1 MKFNEKTVL
10 FTLAAIQFTHI
21 MDFMIVMP
29 LGPQLM
35 RIFYITPQQFGFIV
49 ASYTI
54 AAGIFGFAAAFFID
68 RFDRRKALLVCY
80 SGFAI
85 GTIACALS
93 PGYEMLLLARMA
105 TGAFGGIIGTLVL
118 SIIGDLIPF
127 ERRASAMGMVM
138 MAFSLASVFGV
149 PFGLFLSNQ
158 FNWHAPF
165 LLLGGLGGVILFF
178 IYRNIPS
185 ITSHIQHA
193 SVRQNPLV
201 MVKEI
206 VSDSNHLV
214 ALSVMLFLMLGQFTV
229 IPYISPYMVSNV
241 GFSESQLPYIYLA
254 GGLASMISMPLIGKL
269 ADKYGKLRIFTI
281 FIFASLIP
289 IYLITNMQMV
299 SLPVALAVTTLFFIV
314 MGGRSI
320 PATTM
325 ISAAVEPKN
334 RGSFMSLNT
343 AVQQL
348 SAGLASF
355 IGGLIMVKSSNG
367 TMENYEIIGYIA
379 IVSSMFCLF
388 AARSI
393 KTRS

>member
-35 RIFYITPQQFGFIV
+35 RIFNITPQQFGFIV

-68 RFDRRKALLVCY
+68 RFDRRKALLVCS

-165 LLLGGLGGVILFF
+165 LLLGGLGGG
-178 IYRNIPS
+178 
-185 ITSHIQHA
+185 H
-193 SVRQNPLV
+193 
-201 MVKEI
+201 
-206 VSDSNHLV
+206 
-214 ALSVMLFLMLGQFTV
+214 
-229 IPYISPYMVSNV
+229 
-241 GFSESQLPYIYLA
+241 
-254 GGLASMISMPLIGKL
+254 
-269 ADKYGKLRIFTI
+269 
-281 FIFASLIP
+281 FIF
-289 IYLITNMQMV
+289 YFT
-299 SLPVALAVTTLFFIV
+299 
-314 MGGRSI
+314 
-320 PATTM
+320 
-325 ISAAVEPKN
+325 
-334 RGSFMSLNT
+334 
-343 AVQQL
+343 
-348 SAGLASF
+348 
-355 IGGLIMVKSSNG
+355 
-367 TMENYEIIGYIA
+367 EI
-379 IVSSMFCLF
+379 FHL
-388 AARSI
+388 
-393 KTRS
+393 

>member
-1 MKFNEKTVL
+1 
-10 FTLAAIQFTHI
+10 
-21 MDFMIVMP
+21 
-29 LGPQLM
+29 
-35 RIFYITPQQFGFIV
+35 
-49 ASYTI
+49 
-54 AAGIFGFAAAFFID
+54 
-68 RFDRRKALLVCY
+68 
-80 SGFAI
+80 
-85 GTIACALS
+85 
-93 PGYEMLLLARMA
+93 MLLLARMA

-281 FIFASLIP
+281 CIFASLIP

-355 IGGLIMVKSSNG
+355 IGGLIMVKSSSG
-367 TMENYEIIGYIA
+367 VMENYEIIGYIA